1 MKGIILA
8 GGSGTRLYPLTR
20 GVSKQLLA
28 VYDKPMIYYP
38 LSSLMLGGIRDI
50 LVITTPRDK
59 AAFEATLGDGS
70 HFGVKLTYAIQDA
83 PRGLAEAFIIGEEH
97 IGGDTVSLV
106 LGDNLFYGVGLRKLF
121 EDAAKLQSGA
131 MIFGYYV
138 KDPTQFGV
146 VEFTKDG
153 TVISLEEK
161 PKKPRSPYAV
171 PGLYFYDNKV
181 VSIAK
186 NLKPSARGELE
197 ITDVNRAYLE
207 AGTLKL
213 SLIGRG
219 AAWLDTGSPD
229 GLLQASNFVQTV
241 ESRQGLKIGC
251 IEEIAYR
258 KGFIDRDQLL
268 AAGKALEKTE
278 YGQYLIALA
287 SEPELA

>member
-50 LVITTPRDK
+50 LIITTPRDK
-59 AAFEATLGDGS
+59 SSFEATLGDGS
-70 HFGVKLTYAIQDA
+70 QFGVRLAYAIQEA
-83 PRGLAEAFIIGEEH
+83 PRGLAEAFIIGEQH
-97 IGGDTVSLV
+97 IGNDTVSLV

-121 EDAAKLQSGA
+121 EDAAKLESGA
-131 MIFGYYV
+131 LIFGYYV
-138 KDPTQFGV
+138 KNPTEFGV

-153 TVISLEEK
+153 RVLSLEEK
-161 PKKPRSPYAV
+161 PKAPRSQYAV
-171 PGLYFYDNKV
+171 PGLYFYDNNV

-197 ITDVNRAYLE
+197 ITDVNRAYLD
-207 AGTLKL
+207 AGTLRL
-213 SLIGRG
+213 SVIGRG

-241 ESRQGLKIGC
+241 ENRQGLKIGC

-268 AAGKALEKTE
+268 SAGKALEKTE

-287 SEPELA
+287 SEPETA